1 MKAWIVSTL
10 DFDSKAGGEL
20 WTAGYAFDDRTPHH
34 RLIAIGD
41 LFFFRGSARLMAV
54 ARISEIASEKVQRSM
69 IKCPI
74 CGTGEIVERT
84 QQSPRFRCLFAHE
97 FADAIDETREV
108 TSYCVRFGSDH
119 SPIVAEVTPEELR
132 AFELTNSPQLSIR
145 PCDLTGLVG
154 FLARRDHT
162 IVDLIRSW
170 TLGRPLSLQDHDADT
185 SDFGT
190 FLDEIERLTAG
201 IRLRRG
207 DEQFREMLFAKYG
220 ERCMISGCEI
230 TGLIEAAYILPRTT
244 FKLGR
249 PGNGILLRSDL
260 HTLFDLNLIGIQPTQ
275 LRIRVHPSLKGTEYE
290 QFAGVKLNKGNGKGP
305 SRRALELRWQDFKSR
320 ARPTKPA
327 GIPPDTPDRLEEAD
341 TKKPEESG
349 APPP

>member
-1 MKAWIVSTL
+1 MKAWLVSL
-10 DFDSKAGGEL
+10 PDSDSTASGEY
-20 WTAGYAFDDRTPHH
+20 WSTGYVFDDRTPHH
-34 RLIAIGD
+34 RLIAVGD
-41 LFFFRGSARLMAV
+41 LFFFRTSARLIAV
-54 ARISEIASEKVQRSM
+54 ARISEIAREKAQRST

-84 QQSPRFRCLFAHE
+84 QQNPRFRCLFAHE
-97 FADAIDETREV
+97 FVDAIDEVREV
-108 TSYCVRFGSDH
+108 TSYRVRFGRDH
-119 SPIVAEVTPEELR
+119 SRTVAEVIPEELR

-145 PCDLTGLVG
+145 PCDLSGLVG

-162 IVDLIRSW
+162 IVGLIRSW
-170 TLGRPLSLQDHDADT
+170 TLGRPFSLPDHEADT

-190 FLDEIERLTAG
+190 FLDEIERLTTG

-230 TGLIEAAYILPRTT
+230 TGLIEAAYILPRTR
-244 FKLGR
+244 FKLAR

-275 LRIRVHPSLKGTEYE
+275 LWIRTHPSLNGTEYE
-290 QFAGVKLNKGNGKGP
+290 RFAGVKLNKGNGKGP
-305 SRRALELRWQDFKSR
+305 SQRALELRWQDFRSH
-320 ARPTKPA
+320 ARPARPA
-327 GIPPDTPDRLEEAD
+327 GNSPEAPDRIGMAD
-341 TKKPEESG
+341 TKEWEG
-349 APPP
+349 GVQPP